1 MNHRPKDREKERV
14 LDLDRRDFLKIAGAS
29 SAVTLLG
36 IPLGS
41 GRAFAEIPVFTAA
54 QASDLRTLD
63 PHMHAER
70 VNHIVD
76 DNIHDPLVRRDA
88 KNNLIPWLAEKYEV
102 VNGKDWKFMLR
113 NGVKFHNGNPFDAR
127 SVKFTIEKRLKS
139 AKSPRS
145 GDYKPVSEV
154 KILDSHTIVFVCDKP
169 YLTLPNTL
177 YFAPM
182 VDEQYCAAH
191 DDEYLAQ
198 HPMGTGPFRFVEWV
212 KDDRLVLERN
222 DAYWAGKPEIKK
234 LVFKPV
240 PEAAT
245 RVSGLLAGQLDLATY
260 IPPQLWNSVEQSRR
274 VRLSTSI
281 GGRIVVVVL
290 HLDKDPPK
298 PLQDVRVRRALNYAV
313 NKQAIVESL
322 LAGKAELIGQPAG
335 PAVFGFNPSI
345 KPYPHDPQ
353 GARAL
358 LKEAGY
364 ADGFE
369 IKFDVAKGMALN
381 DIQLCEAVV
390 AQLKEVGVKA
400 ELVVNEWTDFMSRL
414 PERKTNSMHLLSW
427 GGFSTFDA
435 ITYLKPLFY
444 TGEKF
449 AFYSSPETDRLIEE
463 AAGEVNLEK
472 RKGTLQRAMS
482 ILHTQC
488 PMIFMHVQSNAYG
501 VIRACT
507 WEARSDE
514 MIPLFDVKSA
524 S

>member
-1 MNHRPKDREKERV
+1 MSDGRTDGATGGAGGLERRE
-14 LDLDRRDFLKIAGAS
+14 FLKIAGAG

-36 IPLGS
+36 IPLGA
-41 GRAFAEIPVFTAA
+41 GRASAEIPVFTAA

-88 KNNLIPWLAEKYEV
+88 KNNLVPWLAEKFEV
-102 VNGKDWKFMLR
+102 VDGKDWKFTLR
-113 NGVKFHNGNPFDAR
+113 KGVKFQNGNPFDAR

-145 GDYKPVSEV
+145 GDYKPVTEV
-154 KILDSHTIVFVCDKP
+154 KILDSHTVVFVCDKP
-169 YLTLPNTL
+169 YITLPNTL

-182 VDEQYCAAH
+182 VDEQYASAH
-191 DDEYLAQ
+191 DDEYLAKN
-198 HPMGTGPFRFVEWV
+198 PMGTGPFRFVEWV

-222 DAYWAGKPEIKK
+222 DAYWAGKPEIRK

-260 IPPQLWNSVEQSRR
+260 IPPQLWKSVEQSRR

-281 GGRIVVVVL
+281 GGRIVAVVF
-290 HLDKDPPK
+290 HLDKEAPK
-298 PLQDVRVRRALNYAV
+298 PLLDVRVRQALNYAV
-313 NKQAIVESL
+313 NKRAIVDSL
-322 LAGKAELIGQPAG
+322 LGGKAELVGQPAG
-335 PAVFGFNPSI
+335 PAIVGFNPSI
-345 KPYPHDPQ
+345 KPYPYDPAR
-353 GARAL
+353 ARAL

-381 DIQLCEAVV
+381 DVQLSEAIV
-390 AQLKEVGVKA
+390 AQLKEVGVRA
-400 ELVVNEWTDFMSRL
+400 EMVVNEWTDFISRL
-414 PERKTNSMHLLSW
+414 LGRKTNVPHLLSW
-427 GGFSTFDA
+427 GGFSSFDA
-435 ITYLKPLFY
+435 ITYVKPLFS
-444 TGEKF
+444 TGEKWS
-449 AFYSSPETDRLIEE
+449 FYSNPEIDRIVDQ
-463 AAGEVNLEK
+463 AVGEVDQDK
-472 RKGTLQRAMS
+472 RRGLLQRAMS
-482 ILHTQC
+482 ILHEQC
-488 PMIFMHVQSNAYG
+488 PMIFLHVQPNAYG
-501 VIRACT
+501 VSRGCT

-514 MIPLFDVKSA
+514 MIPLSDVKSVG
-524 S
+524 